1 MINLVRNKAEQ
12 QGIELIVDLSKT
24 PLMLHGDGLRLGQ
37 ILLNLLSNAVKFTHQ
52 GRITL
57 RAKCTESSPEK
68 IHLRFEVSDTGIGIT
83 AEQQARL
90 FQSFEQADTS
100 TTRRYGGTG
109 LGLSISRRL
118 VEIMAGQIGVISQVE
133 QGSTFWFEVDLTPA
147 QTQMAISSVPQSLNL
162 HALVVDDLDEARE
175 VIGEILTSLGMRVD
189 RSASAANAL
198 QTIATADQTNDPY
211 DLLIV
216 DWKMP
221 EMDGLELG
229 ERLASQARST
239 PLPRLLISS
248 SSEQIPE
255 ETLSQAGYFAM
266 LQKPLTASLVFDA
279 VQSNLFSPHQALSR
293 PVTVSETEHRLR
305 QLSGV
310 RIMLVED
317 NLINQEVAQELLQQ
331 VGFVAVVANDG
342 LLALA
347 NAQQTQF
354 DLILM
359 DVQMPVMDGI
369 EATRQIRQLAN
380 YSNTAILAMTA
391 NAFNEDREACLAAGM
406 NDHIAKPVSPGE
418 LYAKLLQWL
427 PKKIRAIKSSPLTV
441 AAPASIELVLQGI
454 NSIEGI
460 NTEDALTYCNG
471 KPDF

>member
-1 MINLVRNKAEQ
+1 
-12 QGIELIVDLSKT
+12 
-24 PLMLHGDGLRLGQ
+24 
-37 ILLNLLSNAVKFTHQ
+37 
-52 GRITL
+52 
-57 RAKCTESSPEK
+57 
-68 IHLRFEVSDTGIGIT
+68 
-83 AEQQARL
+83 
-90 FQSFEQADTS
+90 
-100 TTRRYGGTG
+100 
-109 LGLSISRRL
+109 
-118 VEIMAGQIGVISQVE
+118 
-133 QGSTFWFEVDLTPA
+133 
-147 QTQMAISSVPQSLNL
+147 
-162 HALVVDDLDEARE
+162 
-175 VIGEILTSLGMRVD
+175 
-189 RSASAANAL
+189 
-198 QTIATADQTNDPY
+198 
-211 DLLIV
+211 
-216 DWKMP
+216 
-221 EMDGLELG
+221 
-229 ERLASQARST
+229 
-239 PLPRLLISS
+239 
-248 SSEQIPE
+248 
-255 ETLSQAGYFAM
+255 
-266 LQKPLTASLVFDA
+266 FDA

-305 QLSGV
+305 QLSCV

-331 VGFVAVVANDG
+331 VGFVAMVANDG
-342 LLALA
+342 LQALA

-369 EATRQIRQLAN
+369 EATRQIRQLTN

-441 AAPASIELVLQGI
+441 AAPASTELVLQGI

-471 KPDF
+471 KPDFYLRLLQKFQADDSPTQLCTAIQAQDWPKACRIAHTLKSMAATLGMTQLTQLAARYEQVLKHSETSAPPDSTQQMIEDLCTEHQRLMLALATELQAMTETQSMPEVQISDEDVKMLIDQLDALLATDDMAAVVFFQNNNSAFIQAFGRLAKELQTKIEDFDYEQARDLLKSGHGYKSN

>member
-1 MINLVRNKAEQ
+1 MADRTQQLDVAKLAAERANRSKSEFLANMSHEIRTPMNAIMGLTHLLKRKIQEPVLLDQLNKIEISADHLLNIINDILDLSKIDAGKLQLECVDFDVEKVITNVINLVRNKAEQ

-37 ILLNLLSNAVKFTHQ
+37 ILLNLLSNAVKFTDQ

-279 VQSNLFSPHQALSR
+279 VQSNLFSPHQALS
-293 PVTVSETEHRLR
+293 
-305 QLSGV
+305 
-310 RIMLVED
+310 
-317 NLINQEVAQELLQQ
+317 
-331 VGFVAVVANDG
+331 
-342 LLALA
+342 
-347 NAQQTQF
+347 
-354 DLILM
+354 
-359 DVQMPVMDGI
+359 
-369 EATRQIRQLAN
+369 
-380 YSNTAILAMTA
+380 
-391 NAFNEDREACLAAGM
+391 
-406 NDHIAKPVSPGE
+406 
-418 LYAKLLQWL
+418 
-427 PKKIRAIKSSPLTV
+427 
-441 AAPASIELVLQGI
+441 
-454 NSIEGI
+454 
-460 NTEDALTYCNG
+460 
-471 KPDF
+471 